1 MKTAVKIFAAIGVV
15 TALFSIAAVVIHIV
29 CKENKKY
36 YCYLHFLPLF
46 YTKLQNTFYF

>member
-15 TALFSIAAVVIHIV
+15 TALFSITAVIIHLV

-36 YCYLHFLPLF
+36 YSVAK
-46 YTKLQNTFYF
+46 TSIEV